1 MRNPEIIMYT
11 EGCNLPELS
20 VSNNSL
26 IKIYD
31 EEDNLKIGT
40 DNGQLTE
47 LILIEA
53 LEGNYESK

>member
-11 EGCNLPELS
+11 EGGNLPEFS
-20 VSNNSL
+20 VPNNSL

-40 DNGQLTE
+40 DNGQLAM
-47 LILIEA
+47 LKLKEA
-53 LEGNYESK
+53 LEG

>member
-47 LILIEA
+47 FILIES